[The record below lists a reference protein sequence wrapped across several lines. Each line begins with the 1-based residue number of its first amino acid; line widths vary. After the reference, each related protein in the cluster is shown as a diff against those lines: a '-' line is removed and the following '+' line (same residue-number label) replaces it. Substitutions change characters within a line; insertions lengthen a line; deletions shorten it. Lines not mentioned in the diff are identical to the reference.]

1 MKKVTLIL
9 SFVSIC
15 ALTAFT
21 ALPPAKLVAKDAH
34 ISFYSHTAVEDI
46 TANNYKVTTTLDTD
60 TGELVFSV
68 PMQGFEFEKALMQK
82 HYNSKNFLNTKK
94 YPKAK
99 FVGKIT
105 NMGAVDLDTDGSYTA
120 QISGEMTIKE
130 TTQNFEST
138 AAITVAS
145 SQINLESKM
154 DIVLA
159 DYGVTFSKGKPST
172 NIAKEIEVTV
182 KANYKP

>member
-9 SFVSIC
+9 SFASIL

-21 ALPPAKLVAKDAH
+21 AVPPAKLVAKDAH

-46 TANNYKVTTTLDTD
+46 TADNYKVTTTLDTQ
-60 TGELVFSV
+60 TGDLVFSV
-68 PMQGFEFEKALMQK
+68 PMQSFEFEKALMQK
-82 HYNSKNFLNTKK
+82 HYNSKNFLDTKK

-105 NMGAVDLDTDGSYTA
+105 NMGDINLNEEGSYTA

-130 TTQNFEST
+130 ST
-138 AAITVAS
+138 RPFTAKADITVTSAQLS
-145 SQINLESKM
+145 LGSKM
-154 DIVLA
+154 NVVLA

-172 NIAKEIEVTV
+172 NISKEIEVTV
-182 KANYKP
+182 EANYPR

>member
-15 ALTAFT
+15 ALSAFT

-46 TANNYKVTTTLDTD
+46 TADNYKVTTTLDTQ
-60 TGELVFSV
+60 TGDLVFSV

-82 HYNSKNFLNTKK
+82 HYNSKNFLDTKK

-105 NMGAVDLDTDGSYTA
+105 NIEDLDLNKEGSYPV
-120 QISGEMTIKE
+120 QISGEMTIKD
-130 TTQNFEST
+130 TTRPFT
-138 AAITVAS
+138 ATADIAVTGL
-145 SQINLESKM
+145 QISLGSKM
-154 DIVLA
+154 NIVLS

-172 NIAKEIEVTV
+172 NIAKEIEVSV
-182 KANYKP
+182 KANYPR